1 MIKIPALAIIIIA
14 LFFSAC
20 SSKKIA
26 NTDVEVADVFV
37 KSLNNNKFDEAE
49 KYLLHDKTNMEYFDI
64 TKKNMLNKAVNELD
78 AYKNANL
85 IIHETKPQ
93 GDTITFINYSNSNKL
108 SQSNNLKLVKING
121 QWLVDLKFT
130 FLNK

>member
-20 SSKKIA
+20 SSKKTA

>member
-1 MIKIPALAIIIIA
+1 LYDKNTRIVA
-14 LFFSAC
+14 LFFTAC
-20 SSKKIA
+20 SSKKTA
-26 NTDVEVADVFV
+26 NTDVEVAEVFV

-49 KYLLHDKTNMEYFDI
+49 KYLLHDKTNMEYFDV
-64 TKKNMLNKAVNELD
+64 TKKNMLNKAANELD

-85 IIHETKPQ
+85 IIHESKPQ
-93 GDTITFINYSNSNKL
+93 GDTVTFINYSNSNKI
-108 SQSNNLKLVKING
+108 SQSNNLKLVKTNG